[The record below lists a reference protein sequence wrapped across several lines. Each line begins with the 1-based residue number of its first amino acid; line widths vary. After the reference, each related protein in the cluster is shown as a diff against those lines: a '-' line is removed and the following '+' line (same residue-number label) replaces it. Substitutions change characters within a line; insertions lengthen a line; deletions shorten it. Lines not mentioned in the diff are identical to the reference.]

1 MSIQWRKSTLRVTD
15 LASNIEFFTKHF
27 GFTLLR
33 SSDASADLTIL
44 RNGESGPS
52 DPKSADAV
60 DFVLAYDGQVLE
72 LELTTESGLHNG
84 NTDPYRGFGHIA
96 VNAGDVYKVCDKLVA
111 DGVKFKKLPDEGR
124 MKGLAF
130 AFGPEPEQYW
140 IEIVER
146 NNALVPADWPTF
158 NLSQTMLRVKSVDES
173 VKFYAKLGM
182 KVIAEKHFGP
192 ESGDFSLYFLASVSD
207 ERLAE
212 AKKAAE
218 GSDDVQFCD
227 SQVVLGTAARTDA
240 QPRHRRQRGP
250 GLRHA
255 CHRAENGLFASHFCR
270 RRRRQRRRR
279 SRRRRVRSGRLPSAH
294 SKQKIVCHVC
304 KLYGVIE

>member
-1 MSIQWRKSTLRVTD
+1 
-15 LASNIEFFTKHF
+15 
-27 GFTLLR
+27 
-33 SSDASADLTIL
+33 
-44 RNGESGPS
+44 
-52 DPKSADAV
+52 
-60 DFVLAYDGQVLE
+60 
-72 LELTTESGLHNG
+72 
-84 NTDPYRGFGHIA
+84 
-96 VNAGDVYKVCDKLVA
+96 
-111 DGVKFKKLPDEGR
+111 

-218 GSDDVQFCD
+218 GSDDVQFAILKSFWEQLLELTHNHGTED
-227 SQVVLGTAARTDA
+227 KEGPVYATLATEPKMGFSHLTFVADAGVNVDGAVDGVVSDPDGYQVRI
-240 QPRHRRQRGP
+240 Q
-250 GLRHA
+250 
-255 CHRAENGLFASHFCR
+255 N
-270 RRRRQRRRR
+270 
-279 SRRRRVRSGRLPSAH
+279 
-294 SKQKIVCHVC
+294 KK
-304 KLYGVIE
+304 